1 MKISKVFT
9 LSLLA
14 FLMSA
19 SFLAAQ
25 TPTLNKETT
34 KKILAAVDAG
44 DLNAFALYV
53 SPNLIEHMPAPPGV
67 NASSHFELAKMMI
80 AGFHVGFPDGK
91 TTPISIVAEGNMV
104 MVHSRYT
111 GTNTGSFM
119 GMPATNK
126 KVDLEQVDI
135 IRFDAAGKGVE
146 HWAVLDQLTMLQ
158 QLGVIPK
165 Q

>member
-44 DLNAFALYV
+44 DLNAFAMYV

-91 TTPISIVAEGNMV
+91 TTPISIVAEGTMV

-126 KVDLEQVDI
+126 KVDIEQVDVI
-135 IRFDAAGKGVE
+135 SFDGGCKGVE
-146 HWAVLDQLTMLQ
+146 HWGVLEQLAMLQ